1 MVIAGKAKSKSKKKR
16 RALCIGRAFKGG
28 TGNNKK
34 GKKARRIAPAN
45 VRHVRGVRQ
54 RVRERVDGDLGG
66 GSACRGWACESVA
79 RACDW
84 MMCGAA

>member
-1 MVIAGKAKSKSKKKR
+1 MADPSRYTELAPGCVTVRFASPNSMVIAGKAKSKSKKKR

-45 VRHVRGVRQ
+45 VAPVP
-54 RVRERVDGDLGG
+54 E
-66 GSACRGWACESVA
+66 
-79 RACDW
+79 ACDSESESE
-84 MMCGAA
+84 